1 MIQERLSNSYHTAQD
16 RYRMTQ
22 ERLSKRYIIAIER
35 LQIGL
40 GMITNDYP
48 IDRYRKAKNGYWKMT
63 EKNDKQTIKNDK
75 KKTIRTIAND
85 KTYNR

>member
-63 EKNDKQTIKNDK
+63 EKNDKQTIRKTTMRMTKTAK
-75 KKTIRTIAND
+75 K
-85 KTYNR
+85 